1 VAAQRAIDDAFKAAE
16 TGDYEAAKQICAGI
30 LEQDAENAE
39 ALHLLGVLAY
49 QVGLQAQEA
58 LSLIDRAIAAD
69 PGKHHFYNTRG
80 ALYYALGMNAEA
92 ETAFRRAVD
101 LSPQDGAA
109 WNNLGNALLRLD
121 RVPAAEAC
129 FREALK
135 VTPDLTSAINN
146 LGIALKREGR
156 LDPALACFRQAVL
169 RQPDYLDAH
178 YNLADV
184 YHQLDDKPAAERH
197 FRHAIELD
205 AGCAPAHCGLAQCLA
220 EQNRNEESLAVLK
233 AAAERLPEDEDVQ
246 FALRLAMSGMIAG
259 WHIPM
264 INDDER
270 NAAYE
275 RALNRAVTP
284 DSIVFEIGTGSGL
297 VAMMA
302 ARAGAKRVVTC
313 EAVPILAERA
323 KETIARN
330 GFADRITVLS
340 KRSTQVKLG
349 QDLPEKADIFVS
361 ELINIG
367 MLAPNMLPIIQH
379 ARANLVKPE
388 AKIIPEAAVVWG
400 VLMQCD
406 HLAQI
411 NPVRTIAGFDMG
423 AFDIFRSP
431 GYAQIDLGAD
441 PHRVLSGR
449 FRVLDFDF
457 RKAMKTEDLRPLAV
471 GATEAGTCHGICF
484 WFDLI
489 LDGETTY
496 RSESRSRTNHWKQA
510 MHFFPE
516 PVALEPGDRLDIA
529 AGYDNTR
536 IFFNLLGH
544 QSRNGA

>member
-1 VAAQRAIDDAFKAAE
+1 MAAALAIDDAFKAVE

-30 LEQDAENAE
+30 LAQDAENAE

-69 PGKHHFYNTRG
+69 PNQHHFFNTRG

-92 ETAFRRAVD
+92 EAAFRRAIG
-101 LSPQDGAA
+101 LNPEDGTA

-121 RVPAAEAC
+121 QVKPAEAC
-129 FREALK
+129 FLEALSLA
-135 VTPDLTSAINN
+135 PDLTSAINN
-146 LGIALKREGR
+146 LGIALKREGEF
-156 LDPALACFRQAVL
+156 DKALACFRQAVL

-184 YHQLDDKPAAERH
+184 YHQLDDQPAAERH
-197 FRHAIELD
+197 FRRAIEID
-205 AGCAPAHCGLAQCLA
+205 AACAPAHCGLAQSLS
-220 EQNRNEESLAVLK
+220 EQSRNEEALAVLK
-233 AAAERLPEDEDVQ
+233 AAVERLPEDEDVQ
-246 FALRLAMSGMIAG
+246 FALRLAISGMIPA

-284 DSIVFEIGTGSGL
+284 DSVVFEIGTGSAL

-302 ARAGAKRVVTC
+302 ARAGAKHVVTC

-323 KETIARN
+323 QETIARN
-330 GFADRITVLS
+330 GFSDRITVLS

-349 QDLPEKADIFVS
+349 EDLPEKADIFVS

-379 ARANLVKPE
+379 ARANLVKPD
-388 AKIIPEAAVVWG
+388 ARIIPEAAVVWG

-406 HLAQI
+406 HLAQV
-411 NPVRTIAGFDMG
+411 NPVRTVAGFDMG

-431 GYAQIDLGAD
+431 GYAQIDLGTD
-441 PHRVLSGR
+441 PHHVLSGR
-449 FRVLDFDF
+449 VRVLDFDF
-457 RKAMKTEDLRPLAV
+457 RTAMKTEDVRPLAII
-471 GATEAGTCHGICF
+471 ANRAGTCHGMCF

-489 LDGETTY
+489 LDSETTY

-510 MHFFPE
+510 IHFFPE
-516 PVALEPGDRLDIA
+516 PVKIQEGDRLDVA

-536 IFFNLLGH
+536 IFFNLLRH
-544 QSRNGA
+544 QPR

>member
-1 VAAQRAIDDAFKAAE
+1 VAAALAIGDAFRAAE

-69 PGKHHFYNTRG
+69 PTKHHFFNTRG

-92 ETAFRRAVD
+92 ETAFRHAIEIN
-101 LSPQDGAA
+101 PKDGTA

-121 RVPAAEAC
+121 QVQPAQAC
-129 FREALK
+129 FLEALNLA
-135 VTPDLTSAINN
+135 PDLISAINN
-146 LGIALKREGR
+146 LGIALKREGE
-156 LDPALACFRQAVL
+156 LDKALACFRQAVL

-184 YHQLDDKPAAERH
+184 YHQLDDQPAAERH
-197 FRHAIELD
+197 FRRAIEID
-205 AGCAPAHCGLAQCLA
+205 GNCAPAHCGLAQSLS

-233 AAAERLPEDEDVQ
+233 VAAERLPEDEDVQ
-246 FALRLAMSGMIAG
+246 FALRLAMSGMIPA

-302 ARAGAKRVVTC
+302 ARAGAKHVVTC

-330 GFADRITVLS
+330 GFSDRITVLS

-349 QDLPEKADIFVS
+349 EDLPEKADIFVS

-367 MLAPNMLPIIQH
+367 MLAPNMLPMIQH
-379 ARANLVKPE
+379 ARANLVKPD
-388 AKIIPEAAVVWG
+388 ARIIPEAAVVWG

-406 HLAQI
+406 HLASI
-411 NPVRTIAGFDMG
+411 NPVRTVAGFDMG

-449 FRVLDFDF
+449 VRVLDFDF
-457 RKAMKTEDLRPLAV
+457 RMAMKTEDMRPLAMI
-471 GATEAGTCHGICF
+471 ANSAGTCHGICF

-489 LDGETTY
+489 LDSETTY

-510 MHFFPE
+510 IHFFPE
-516 PVALEPGDRLDIA
+516 PVAVQEGDRLDVV

-536 IFFNLLGH
+536 IFFNLLSH
-544 QSRNGA
+544 QPR